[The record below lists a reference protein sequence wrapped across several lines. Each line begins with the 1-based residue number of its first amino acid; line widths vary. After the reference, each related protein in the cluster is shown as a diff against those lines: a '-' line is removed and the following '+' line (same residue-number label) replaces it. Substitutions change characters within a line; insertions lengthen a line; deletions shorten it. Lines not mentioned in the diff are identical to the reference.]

1 MSLYSD
7 SASTL
12 SEPNP
17 YPLSPEPNFPE
28 PLPSIGLPRVSS
40 DSFVATESAYPKG
53 ILKDISPSD
62 IPERIAVRER
72 FESSDSK
79 GIASA
84 IPPLGSY
91 TLTDKDGGRP
101 DNLSALSRALSGV
114 RHDKNLYKF
123 YGISRKF
130 IDYLR
135 WMDSAGLSISG
146 FNNETNKSASMNRGM
161 SHRWTTLYR
170 KKLLKKLYLLDE
182 YMKDHP
188 SSVTLMTLTTFQ
200 ELKYRKG
207 DDSPRLSIP
216 EAFMVLKKSW
226 KKLSMLIRYWIP
238 GTEYILI
245 VEPQKSGY
253 PHFHIALFTDISPEI
268 QDKIKQKWEKYQA
281 GDYEHGAQFEIKKP
295 EESIKSLRNY
305 LMKYIAKGFVS
316 TGSRFGEQ
324 KWTPAELV
332 FNACVW
338 DGNYRTFQPSRG
350 LQKYMGWTPGKDDA
364 IYWHTNEMKYESYG
378 EKESSSVMI
387 WERSLLGWIPGR
399 VLEPDPFGL
408 LDEDD
413 LSPEDEIT
421 RQRWHVRAV
430 CREIMDS
437 SNEYNDISERHF
449 LDDKDRACEC
459 IGRAGA

>member
-1 MSLYSD
+1 
-7 SASTL
+7 
-12 SEPNP
+12 
-17 YPLSPEPNFPE
+17 
-28 PLPSIGLPRVSS
+28 V
-40 DSFVATESAYPKG
+40 TESAYPKG

-91 TLTDKDGGRP
+91 TLTDTDGRRP
-101 DNLSALSRALSGV
+101 DILSALSKALSGV
-114 RHDKNLYKF
+114 RFDKRLRRF
-123 YGISRKF
+123 YHISRKF

-146 FNNETNKSASMNRGM
+146 FNNETNKSAGMNRGM

-170 KKLLKKLYLLDE
+170 KKLLAKFYLLDE

-188 SSVTLMTLTTFQ
+188 CPVTLMTLTTFHD
-200 ELKYRKG
+200 LKYRDG
-207 DDSPRLSIP
+207 DDSPRLAIP
-216 EAFMVLKKSW
+216 EAFDVLKTSW
-226 KKLSMLIRYWIP
+226 KKLSMIIRKKDKHGVNIF
-238 GTEYILI
+238 GLTDIEYIWI

-253 PHFHIALFTDISPEI
+253 PHLHVVLFTDVSEEI
-268 QDKIKQKWEKYQA
+268 QDYIKKKWAEYQA
-281 GDYEHGAQFEIKKP
+281 GDYEHGAQFEIKQP

-364 IYWHTNEMKYESYG
+364 IYWHTNEMQYESYG
-378 EKESSSVMI
+378 EKEPSSVTI

-399 VLEPDPFGL
+399 DFELSGPGPDP
-408 LDEDD
+408 DD
-413 LSPEDEIT
+413 LASEGDVTRSLWIT
-421 RQRWHVRAV
+421 RHEARYRA
-430 CREIMDS
+430 M
-437 SNEYNDISERHF
+437 
-449 LDDKDRACEC
+449 
-459 IGRAGA
+459 G